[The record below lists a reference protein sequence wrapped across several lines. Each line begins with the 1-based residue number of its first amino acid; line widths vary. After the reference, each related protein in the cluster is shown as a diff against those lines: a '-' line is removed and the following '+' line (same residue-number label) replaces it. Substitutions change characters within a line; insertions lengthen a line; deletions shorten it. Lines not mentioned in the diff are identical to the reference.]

1 MLNTLRPFTAGAIA
15 VIGAAAVITAPPDT
29 APRTH
34 DALGARSTAEVAL
47 TAWQNPFVAL
57 LDSGEMAE
65 NYVFGGYYNGAEGPT
80 PGAGEANWP
89 SAGFDQTGGEV
100 LNFLLTQQPA
110 LGNYFYVGFL
120 ENFAAGAYLP
130 ALQQWQINVADN
142 ISVVLSGLNRAARD
156 LATGQW
162 AEAGET
168 VREAFATVLA
178 NVAARTEALV
188 AALPQILKTFAG
200 AVIGGTQFLAA
211 KTAAVVKEVVA
222 RLSTGNL
229 EGAWNAAVD
238 GTLGP
243 SGITGALLNL
253 NTGAGVQTGPIL
265 NPASDIPTNFV
276 PSMRTAV
283 QAAQWTLRGAL
294 EAKPTVAA
302 PPPAAAAI
310 GETPTAATAAPET
323 LDVPDAAD
331 AAPDTVA
338 ALAAG
343 IGETPTA
350 VTAAPETLDVPDAAD
365 AAPDTV
371 EALAAD
377 TAPDAAGAAGRAVS
391 SGEDATPHRGAAAR
405 DRGHRSADP
414 AAGRHRS

>member
-1 MLNTLRPFTAGAIA
+1 MIQTLRTPLAAGAIA

-29 APRTH
+29 APRIH
-34 DALGARSTAEVAL
+34 DALGAPSTAEVAL
-47 TAWQNPFVAL
+47 AAWQNPFVAL

-65 NYVFGGYYNGAEGPT
+65 NYVFGGYYNGADAPT

-89 SAGFDQTGGEV
+89 AAGFDQTGGDV
-100 LNFLLTQQPA
+100 LNYLLTQQPA

-130 ALQQWQINVADN
+130 ALQQWQINVEDN

-178 NVAARTEALV
+178 NTAARTKALV

-222 RLSTGNL
+222 SLSTGNI

-265 NPASDIPTNFV
+265 NPANDIPANFV
-276 PSMRTAV
+276 PSV
-283 QAAQWTLRGAL
+283 Q
-294 EAKPTVAA
+294 
-302 PPPAAAAI
+302 I
-310 GETPTAATAAPET
+310 
-323 LDVPDAAD
+323 
-331 AAPDTVA
+331 
-338 ALAAG
+338 
-343 IGETPTA
+343 
-350 VTAAPETLDVPDAAD
+350 
-365 AAPDTV
+365 
-371 EALAAD
+371 
-377 TAPDAAGAAGRAVS
+377 GRAHV
-391 SGEDATPHRGAAAR
+391 
-405 DRGHRSADP
+405 
-414 AAGRHRS
+414 